1 MATDLDYIN
10 ELLSRSDDTSA
21 NNTSDFDYVNSLLSN
36 NESSN
41 NYDNYS
47 GSNDYQSNIPSE
59 DNLDSDTDYVD
70 AVINNQES
78 KEPEYSVQEAAQQA
92 NGGQSYLNAA
102 VGELTGEQPQE
113 KLGLFEKPEIKT
125 TPERDALIEEL
136 KKTPYDSSEYA
147 GYATDEMSAAQIQ
160 DFSKRNAIL
169 EQLHAIDQELG
180 NGEMDYTALD
190 RAGSVFSNAN
200 YQIASGLTNAAGTVT
215 RGVGEAINSVTGGEK
230 GQKVIDVG
238 TAMQNMSDNMSTAA
252 QQDVER
258 AKNGLSRFGQAGVD
272 IATNVIQMGF
282 DAAVGAATGGGSLA
296 SMFLR
301 SAGNSMQ
308 QARNEGASTARQL
321 LYGGV
326 SGGIEVFTE
335 KLADGVAGIYGKG
348 AADDITESL
357 IRKLSDSDFG
367 RSALRLLSGA
377 VSEGGEEVISD
388 LLAPYAELIYNNKGF
403 GETLRNT
410 FNGTYDPSEILY
422 DFVIGATIGALGGGT
437 SVMTGQNAN
446 ANAQLREADTIQ
458 NNLVQNNG
466 LSEADARKAA
476 DILAKVGR
484 GEEITKKQQAFL
496 DTVQKANGIDTTT
509 HEETAP
515 QAEAETTPTISAQP
529 EQTQQAEA
537 PAASAPQT
545 QAQQT
550 ATQPTTTAAVPAS
563 ATQTTAES
571 PTTSTPKTVQVGTTY
586 NKEGA
591 GRRITSYNGF
601 EVSGYTNEKNWM
613 QTTTLKAP
621 DGSTIT
627 VRHGNS
633 PTKGNAAIKDAVDN
647 WYKSHPNYT
656 LSSQTSG
663 QSAQTTAPQSR
674 TIDERRAKAREDYIE
689 AYLAAHPEQTQK
701 DAEQDADYFIR
712 NMNAKIQNGVL
723 ALGNSFGEN
732 ELNDVQVMPMASAL
746 NEYLKTLGYQLDFDN
761 VSVYKRGN
769 AENMPPSFAFKIVPY
784 KETASSQNSAAPQS
798 TPQSNPSPSAPP
810 QNPTQQSAGTAPQP
824 SGTNTQV
831 TSQESSEA
839 GSGELNSKNSGPW
852 VPPTNQPGSKEPKVS
867 QASTNSMRNTA
878 EQNGATQEDLTYIPK
893 PEKESLNNAMNRVA
907 ADKVGE
913 MNKLIEKEMW
923 TGEDID
929 TAMTIYGHLKYDSV
943 NQHDSS
949 AADAWAKIVQEHATK
964 SGQALQAFAKWA
976 RTGKAA
982 QMDIDAMLD
991 ENTDLTDEQK
1001 QQIKEK
1007 VQEFSERYDSI
1018 EDENDPDALDNLRK
1032 LILEQNEYR
1041 KTGTFGSKRFEKL
1054 LNRETDFNWLKEY
1067 AIRQMRSIPA
1077 DYTEKPTLG
1086 QKLKTWQ
1093 VNAQLTRV
1101 GTFFRNLGGN
1111 ATFGVIDTMAQDFP
1125 GVVIDSLVSKFTGKR
1140 EVAFDKGWLNKNAR
1154 EAAVKAAERSVLEV
1168 AGDVDMT
1175 GDPNRYGQTS
1185 GRTNK
1190 MVGNEAQRFMSRW
1203 EQLLGYSLTTSDRVF
1218 RGQIETSY
1226 TDALVD
1232 QYVKTHPDAT
1242 DEEIKQYRVE
1252 AAQIAKEVADY
1263 RLFQNQGRAAKLSK
1277 GAHDLLNTLSIGG
1290 ENGQGGFGLGDL
1302 LNPYPGVPANLAVK
1316 ALEYSPANL
1325 AKGAYEMAKLIKD
1338 AKAGKAVTGQQ
1349 MTAVMDMARGMSGA
1363 PIIALFTALV
1373 KTGLFRNSDDE
1384 DYDVAAEE
1392 AAQNL
1397 SGVQWNLS
1405 ATMRAAQGGTSD
1417 WQEGD
1422 DIMKVSWLEPLNAFM
1437 SIASLLSDSNDDF
1450 DLSSMSS
1457 KYFEGA
1463 IQAALDM
1470 PVMENIQNAVNTFK
1484 YSSGDTIWQKGLE
1497 AGAQLAGDALGGM
1510 IPAPISQTARVTDD
1524 YVRDTRGDSK
1534 AETAYNA
1541 FLNSLPGA
1549 RNSLPVKTDNFG
1561 NARENEPNML
1571 LRTLNSFVL
1580 PGAISTFRETAVQDE
1595 IGKLYEETGDAA
1607 LYPDRNGPK
1616 SIKVDGI
1623 DYPLS
1628 AEESRAYHEFVGQK
1642 SEEYVQALIDNK
1654 AYKTLTTD
1662 QKKNAVKEMYELAKG
1677 LAKDAYISEQGIKTD
1692 TVSDATKLLSGID
1705 KAGTSS
1711 DKTALNER
1719 NLANYIV
1726 YSEAFSN
1733 SLKAEDYKETDKL
1746 AKWYNGMN
1754 DNLKTVLLERNTD
1767 LKRILEYQ
1775 KIGLGSETY
1784 TKIKTAIPDA
1794 QNELD
1799 ANSTTGSLVR
1809 LYGVAKADIP
1819 EKDRLAVLEKLVQGD
1834 SGFIGANA
1842 KAAVSTLKQ
1851 YGLSVEQTAQFF
1863 DIALH
1868 CATYKD
1874 TGDAK
1879 DFKGKLTPENT
1890 AFALMQIPGLT
1901 DAQRTAAY
1909 NSIRSQVSNYYNDW
1923 KNYSYS
1929 SEVKWFT
1936 NPKNKAAYGTNI
1948 RISPQGQNALLASA
1962 S

>member
-1 MATDLDYIN
+1 MSWIDDALNSASSQNNANSPTWIDNALD
-10 ELLSRSDDTSA
+10 A
-21 NNTSDFDYVNSLLSN
+21 NNNNSG
-36 NESSN
+36 NE
-41 NYDNYS
+41 YS
-47 GSNDYQSNIPSE
+47 GSENYQSE
-59 DNLDSDTDYVD
+59 F
-70 AVINNQES
+70 NNEEYNNTEVTPEVKTEQPR
-78 KEPEYSVQEAAQQA
+78 EPEYSVQEAAQQT
-92 NGGQSYLNAA
+92 NGGKTFIEAA
-102 VGELTGEQPQE
+102 LTDVTGEQPQN
-113 KLGLFEKPEIKT
+113 LGLFEKPEIKT

-147 GYATDEMSAAQIQ
+147 GYATDELSAAQIQ
-160 DFSKRNAIL
+160 DFSKRNEIL
-169 EQLHAIDQELG
+169 DKLRAIDQELG

-190 RAGSVFSNAN
+190 RAGSIFSTAN
-200 YQIASGLTNAAGTVT
+200 YQIASGLTNAAGTVA
-215 RGVGEAINSVTGGEK
+215 RGIGEAINAATGGEK
-230 GQKVIDVG
+230 GQKVVDFG
-238 TAMQNMSDNMSTAA
+238 TGVQNMSDTMSAAA
-252 QQDVER
+252 QQDIDR
-258 AKNGLSRFGQAGVD
+258 AKNGLSKFGQAGAD

-282 DAAVGAATGGGSLA
+282 DAAVGALTGGGSLA

-308 QARNEGASTARQL
+308 QARNEGASTLQQL
-321 LYGGV
+321 AYGGV
-326 SGGIEVFTE
+326 AGGIEVFTE

-357 IRKLSDSDFG
+357 IRKLTDSEFG

-388 LLAPYAELIYNNKGF
+388 LLAPYAELIYNNKSF
-403 GETLRNT
+403 GET
-410 FNGTYDPSEILY
+410 FKGMFGGDTYDASEVLY
-422 DFVIGATIGALGGGT
+422 DFIIGAAIGALGGGT
-437 SVMTGQNAN
+437 SVVTGQNAN

-466 LSEADARKAA
+466 MNDADARRAA

-484 GEEITKKQQAFL
+484 GEEITKKQSAFL
-496 DTVQKANGIDTTT
+496 DTVQKANGLDTSKPS
-509 HEETAP
+509 TATP
-515 QAEAETTPTISAQP
+515 QAQTAQATTPQVETPAAPTPQT
-529 EQTQQAEA
+529 QTQQ
-537 PAASAPQT
+537 SDV
-545 QAQQT
+545 T
-550 ATQPTTTAAVPAS
+550 AQPTTES
-563 ATQTTAES
+563 A
-571 PTTSTPKTVQVGTTY
+571 STPTPSASQPNVVQEGITY

-1203 EQLLGYSLTTSDRVF
+1203 EQLLGYSLTTSDRFF

-1226 TDALVD
+1226 AEALM
-1232 QYVKTHPDAT
+1232 QANPNMSA
-1242 DEEIKQYRVE
+1242 EEAQ
-1252 AAQIAKEVADY
+1252 QIAKEVADY

-1338 AKAGKAVTGQQ
+1338 AKAGKAVSGQQ
-1349 MTAVMDMARGMSGA
+1349 MTAVMDMARGMAGA
-1363 PIIALFTALV
+1363 PIIALFTALM
-1373 KTGLFRNSDDE
+1373 KTGVFKNSDDE

-1405 ATMRAAQGGTSD
+1405 ATMRAAQGGTAD

-1437 SIASLLSDSNDDF
+1437 SIASLFAESDDDF
-1450 DLSSMSS
+1450 DLNSMAGT
-1457 KYFEGA
+1457 YFTGA
-1463 IQAALDM
+1463 LQAAMDM

-1484 YSSGDTIWQKGLE
+1484 YAQGDDIFKRLGE
-1497 AGAQLAGDALGGM
+1497 AGAQLAGDAIGGM

-1541 FLNSLPGA
+1541 FLNSIPGMRNTLPI
-1549 RNSLPVKTDNFG
+1549 KTDNFG
-1561 NARENEPNML
+1561 NARENEPNMYN
-1571 LRTLNSFVL
+1571 RFMNSFVR
-1580 PGAISTFRETAVQDE
+1580 PGAISTYRETAVQDE
-1595 IGKLYEETGDAA
+1595 IGKLYKETGDVA

-1616 SIKVDGI
+1616 SVKVDGI
-1623 DYPLS
+1623 DYPLT

-1642 SEEYVQALIDNK
+1642 SEEFVQSLVDNK
-1654 AYKTLTTD
+1654 AYKSLTTE
-1662 QKKNAVKEMYELAKG
+1662 QKANAVKEMYELARG
-1677 LAKDAYISEQGIKTD
+1677 LAKDAYISENGIKTD

-1705 KAGTSS
+1705 KAGTSN
-1711 DKTALNER
+1711 DKTPLNES
-1719 NLANYIV
+1719 NLANYVV
-1726 YSEAFSN
+1726 YSEAFKSA
-1733 SLKAEDYKETDKL
+1733 LKDNNFKEADKM
-1746 AKWYNGMN
+1746 AKWYNGM
-1754 DNLKTVLLERNTD
+1754 DKNLQTVLTERNTD

-1784 TKIKTAIPDA
+1784 TKIKNTIPDA

-1799 ANSTTGSLVR
+1799 ANSTTSSLVR

-1819 EKDRLAVLEKLVQGD
+1819 EKDRLNVLENLVQG
-1834 SGFIGANA
+1834 SNGFIGSNA
-1842 KAAVSTLKQ
+1842 KAAVNTLKQ
-1851 YGLSVEQTAQFF
+1851 YGLTVEQTAQFF

-1890 AFALMQIPGLT
+1890 AYALSQIPGLT

-1923 KNYSYS
+1923 KTYTYG
-1929 SEVKWFT
+1929 SEVKWFN
-1936 NPKNKAAYGTNI
+1936 NPKNKAAYGTDI
-1948 RISPQGQNALLASA
+1948 KISPRGQNALLASA